1 MVNIK
6 YFLILISSFVLL
18 ISSEKV
24 HTQSTQLDLIGI
36 IKTINKN
43 LKYADEYK
51 KINFGSI
58 YRGFY
63 ESQRIIYENFK
74 ESINLNNIKQFPNLT
89 IPCYV
94 QVFQWFTALNKNEYW
109 AQAGISYIY
118 LIAIL

>member
-1 MVNIK
+1 MVNKK

-18 ISSEKV
+18 ISSKKV
-24 HTQSTQLDLIGI
+24 HSQSTQLDLVGI

-51 KINFGSI
+51 QINFGPI

-74 ESINLNNIKQFPNLT
+74 ESSTLNNIKQFPNLT

-94 QVFQWFTALNKNEYW
+94 QVFQWFTDLNKYE
-109 AQAGISYIY
+109 
-118 LIAIL
+118 